1 MRSQWEST
9 PRTLVV
15 VVGLFL
21 LIVAAGYHY
30 GIPIVARFVAFRVPA
45 AVTTAISERVFD
57 SLDGPVLQPS
67 TLTAQ
72 RQQQI
77 ASAFADLE
85 SSGDTGSYRL
95 VFRDSPDLGANALA
109 LPSGTIVVT
118 DALVDLARDDR
129 EIMGV
134 LAHEAGHIRARHGL
148 RLVLQNSALT
158 LVIGWMVGD
167 VTSLIAV
174 APAVILQTKYSRDFE
189 READAIAAD
198 TLRAHGIPPSVLAN
212 LLERIDTR
220 ARSGEGIEDSE
231 TTDGGSPEETRL
243 LDYTSS
249 HPPTQ
254 ERLDYLRSR

>member
-9 PRTLVV
+9 PKALVV
-15 VVGLFL
+15 VVGLVV

-30 GIPIVARFVAFRVPA
+30 GIPIAARFVAFRIPA
-45 AVTTAISERVFD
+45 AVTTAISDRILD
-57 SLDGPVLQPS
+57 SLDGEALQPS
-67 TLTAQ
+67 TLAEV
-72 RQQQI
+72 RQQQLT
-77 ASAFADLE
+77 SAFADLE
-85 SSGDTGSYRL
+85 APGGGYRPI
-95 VFRDSPDLGANALA
+95 FRDSPALGANALA

-118 DALVDLARDDR
+118 DALVQLARDDR

-158 LVIGWMVGD
+158 LVTGWIVGD
-167 VTSLIAV
+167 VTSVIAV
-174 APAVILQTKYSRDFE
+174 APAVLLQTKYSRDFE

-198 TLRAHGIPPSVLAN
+198 TLRAHGIPPSVLAD
-212 LLERIDTR
+212 LLERIDVR
-220 ARSGEGIEDSE
+220 DRSGEGVEDGE
-231 TTDGGSPEETRL
+231 TPGGTQL

-249 HPPTQ
+249 HPPTR

>member
-1 MRSQWEST
+1 MRSQWESR
-9 PRTLVV
+9 PKALVV
-15 VVGLFL
+15 VVALFV

-30 GIPIVARFVAFRVPA
+30 GIPIVARFVASRIPA
-45 AVTTAISERVFD
+45 AVTTAISERIFD
-57 SLDGPVLQPS
+57 SLDGAVLQPS
-67 TLTAQ
+67 TLTAA
-72 RQQQI
+72 RQQQL
-77 ASAFADLE
+77 ATAFADLE
-85 SSGDTGSYRL
+85 PPGDRGGYRL

-118 DALVDLARDDR
+118 DALVELARDDR

-148 RLVLQNSALT
+148 RLVLQNSVLT
-158 LVIGWMVGD
+158 LVIGWIVGD

-174 APAVILQTKYSRDFE
+174 APAVLLQTKYSRDFE

-198 TLRAHGIPPSVLAN
+198 TLRAHGIPPSVLAD
-212 LLERIDTR
+212 LLERIDAR
-220 ARSGEGIEDSE
+220 DRSGEGVEDRVTSGAGDS
-231 TTDGGSPEETRL
+231 DGMHL

-249 HPPTQ
+249 HPPTR